1 MRRNKS
7 QFMQQRKLLH
17 FSFADFVF
25 YDTELPLWAKDLTLD
40 DIYEVL
46 YKESTRKSLKDIH
59 AYIQMQTER
68 NKTP

>member
-1 MRRNKS
+1 
-7 QFMQQRKLLH
+7 MQQRKLLH
-17 FSFADFVF
+17 FSFADFVS

-46 YKESTRKSLKDIH
+46 YKESTRKSLEDIY
-59 AYIQMQTER
+59 AFIQMQTER

>member
-1 MRRNKS
+1 
-7 QFMQQRKLLH
+7 MQQRKLLH

-46 YKESTRKSLKDIH
+46 YKESTSKSLEELH
-59 AYIQMQTER
+59 TFIQMQTER
-68 NKTP
+68 NKTL